1 MEGIMHIQN
10 RAADV
15 KALITHA
22 LQDYFILD
30 IVSQYPSDGW
40 KQDFNV
46 AVNNGIN
53 DPNLKVNYI
62 ETWNKVQ
69 RIGLASYTVQ
79 DMDISILLT
88 VFASPQFRKHVNRGI
103 SKLFGSVRETRNLDS
118 HNSYNQ
124 ECSLL
129 FQEAHGALQ
138 ILRNFVKA
146 VADHS
151 PSSQKLSFYQK
162 YDQEINK
169 LSQLLE
175 SDYDEWRRECERDD
189 RMNREI
195 AEILQSSDPFRTYYE
210 IMEGYRLTRDIQ
222 LQIQL
227 QTEFGMKAAEAGIP
241 YGCSFLGDLYFEG
254 LMRPVDY
261 EKAAELYEMGIDRLA
276 PHQVLNLASIYINQL
291 STKRSKEDGLQMVA
305 SCNPGSRK
313 EICTYPTEDGYTF
326 YGLQRKKN

>member
-1 MEGIMHIQN
+1 MEGLMHIQN

-30 IVSQYPSDGW
+30 IVSQYTGDGW
-40 KQDFNV
+40 KQDFNL

-53 DPNLKVNYI
+53 DPYLKVNYI

-69 RIGLASYTVQ
+69 RIGITSYTVQ

-88 VFASPQFRKHVNRGI
+88 VLASPQFRKYVKSGI

-124 ECSLL
+124 ESSLL
-129 FQEAHGALQ
+129 FQEAHGALH
-138 ILRNFVKA
+138 ILRSFVKA

-151 PSSQKLSFYQK
+151 SSSQKLSFYQK

-169 LSQLLE
+169 LSKLLE
-175 SDYDEWRRECERDD
+175 ADYDEWRRECERED

-195 AEILQSSDPFRTYYE
+195 AEILQSNDPFKTYYE
-210 IMEGYRLTRDIQ
+210 IMQGYRSGRDIQ
-222 LQIQL
+222 RQMQLQI
-227 QTEFGMKAAEAGIP
+227 EFDMKAAEAGIP
-241 YGCSFLGDLYFEG
+241 YGCPFLGDLFFEG

-276 PHQVLNLASIYINQL
+276 PYQVLNLASIYINQL
-291 STKRSKEDGLQMVA
+291 SNKRSKEDGLQMVK
-305 SCNPGSRK
+305 SCKPGAGK
-313 EICTYPTEDGYTF
+313 EVCTYATSEGYTF
-326 YGLQRKKN
+326 YGLQRKQN

>member
-1 MEGIMHIQN
+1 MHIQN

-30 IVSQYPSDGW
+30 IVSQYPGDGW

-46 AVNNGIN
+46 AVNNGMN
-53 DPNLKVNYI
+53 DPKHKVNYI

-88 VFASPQFRKHVNRGI
+88 VLVSPQLSKHVKSGI
-103 SKLFGSVRETRNLDS
+103 RKLFGSVRETRNLDS
-118 HNSYNQ
+118 HSSYNQ
-124 ECSLL
+124 DSSLL
-129 FQEAHGALQ
+129 FQEAHGALH
-138 ILRNFVKA
+138 ILRSFVKA

-151 PSSQKLSFYQK
+151 SSSRKLSFYQK

-169 LSQLLE
+169 LSKLLE
-175 SDYDEWRRECERDD
+175 ADYDEWRRECERDE

-210 IMEGYRLTRDIQ
+210 IMQGYRSTRDIQ
-222 LQIQL
+222 QQLQLQI
-227 QTEFGMKAAEAGIP
+227 EFDTKAAEAGIP
-241 YGCSFLGDLYFEG
+241 YGCPFLGDLYFEG

-261 EKAAELYEMGIDRLA
+261 EKAAELYELGIDQLV

-291 STKRSKEDGLQMVA
+291 STKRSKDDGLQMVA
-305 SCNPGSRK
+305 SCKPGFRD
-313 EICTYPTEDGYTF
+313 EICTYPTSDGYTF
-326 YGLQRKKN
+326 YGLRRKKN